1 MMVMGWGGAM
11 RAGEGTKSVEQEAT
25 RRRGSK
31 SSSGAEAQEAKAADA
46 KCER

>member
-1 MMVMGWGGAM
+1 MVMGWGGAM
-11 RAGEGTKSVEQEAT
+11 RAGEGTRGVEQEAM

-31 SSSGAEAQEAKAADA
+31 SSSGAEAQGAREADA